1 MLEVLDR
8 PNMEGAG
15 KMGGSC
21 RLCMK
26 KSFFKRLFPFAIINI
41 PGKYD
46 ETLMEL

>member
-26 KSFFKRLFPFAIINI
+26 KSFI
-41 PGKYD
+41 
-46 ETLMEL
+46 